1 MLLKWE
7 SISWHKWIENTWDC
21 RVALLNL
28 FCWLIKYQFKRLW
41 KQVME
46 NYAKFPILSNRQIYP
61 EASRKTSPQ
70 KDFNGSTN
78 SLNSDSNYGSRKF
91 LNLIHEGQKF
101 CLVQGDQQGKKNRET
116 ITFLNFWK
124 IWEINPVKW
133 LLCFENPF
141 SERPHRSMGRS
152 GTNWPF
158 RSQSIDRNQ
167 FRRSVQVLM
176 SESNTSLN
184 NADDLP
190 DPVRKA
196 TRNKMSRFH
205 HDIFDL
211 AFF

>member
-1 MLLKWE
+1 M
-7 SISWHKWIENTWDC
+7 
-21 RVALLNL
+21 
-28 FCWLIKYQFKRLW
+28 
-41 KQVME
+41 
-46 NYAKFPILSNRQIYP
+46 
-61 EASRKTSPQ
+61 
-70 KDFNGSTN
+70 
-78 SLNSDSNYGSRKF
+78 
-91 LNLIHEGQKF
+91 
-101 CLVQGDQQGKKNRET
+101 
-116 ITFLNFWK
+116 
-124 IWEINPVKW
+124 
-133 LLCFENPF
+133 LCFENPF

-211 AFF
+211 AFFKIWNLLTYKREKWPVTNIFRRERKIRIPLICSFPDFTEIRKIRHIFFKIMFIFYFDVSNIKSISRKSSDLWSLKIRWKISTKYFFFLHFKMKSDYF

>member
-1 MLLKWE
+1 
-7 SISWHKWIENTWDC
+7 
-21 RVALLNL
+21 
-28 FCWLIKYQFKRLW
+28 
-41 KQVME
+41 ME

-91 LNLIHEGQKF
+91 LNLIHDGQKF
-101 CLVQGDQQGKKNRET
+101 CLVQGDQNPQVQGKNLVKLFRLKP
-116 ITFLNFWK
+116 ITLMNVVFWRIFLK
-124 IWEINPVKW
+124 IH
-133 LLCFENPF
+133 F
-141 SERPHRSMGRS
+141 SERPHRSIGRS

-190 DPVRKA
+190 DPVSRKNREKTCQDLIMTFLTLPCFFFKDMKSA
-196 TRNKMSRFH
+196 YLSRKEKKC
-205 HDIFDL
+205 
-211 AFF
+211 

>member
-1 MLLKWE
+1 
-7 SISWHKWIENTWDC
+7 
-21 RVALLNL
+21 
-28 FCWLIKYQFKRLW
+28 
-41 KQVME
+41 
-46 NYAKFPILSNRQIYP
+46 
-61 EASRKTSPQ
+61 
-70 KDFNGSTN
+70 
-78 SLNSDSNYGSRKF
+78 
-91 LNLIHEGQKF
+91 
-101 CLVQGDQQGKKNRET
+101 
-116 ITFLNFWK
+116 
-124 IWEINPVKW
+124 
-133 LLCFENPF
+133 
-141 SERPHRSMGRS
+141 MGRS

-211 AFF
+211 AFFKIWNLLTYKREKWPVTNIFRRERKIRIPLICSFPDFTEIRKIRHIFFKIMFIFYFDVSNIKSISRKSSDLWSLKIRWKISTKYFFLHFWNEKWLFLILANCWFR